1 MPVIL
6 PGQTDIYALTDARLS
21 CGRTLETV
29 VSALLGAG
37 VKIIQYREKHMKSGE
52 MLEECRL
59 MRRLTREAGACFIVD
74 DHVDLAILA
83 EADGVH
89 IGQEDF
95 PLPAVRQLVGP
106 KMCIGLST
114 HSPEQARAAVAV
126 GADPDRMAGVDNFCW
141 CDPVQSEKTPDGEY
155 KLAQLVRACKALSEL
170 CVAYGVPCI
179 SGKDSMK
186 NDYTGG
192 GKKISIPP
200 TVLFSVLGI
209 MDDVKKAVT
218 SDFKKPGDRLYIIG
232 NTARELAGSEI
243 ADQLGIACNTVPR
256 VDAKSA
262 LASYRKLHQ
271 AINSRLISACH
282 DLSDGGLAVSLA
294 EMCIGGRLG
303 AHLALNR
310 VPVIGALTLT
320 EALYSESASRLLVSV
335 APDKAAEFEAL
346 FGASAPFI
354 GEVTSD
360 ARLTVASA
368 DSALFS
374 APVEALAHAFKATL
388 DW

>member
-1 MPVIL
+1 
-6 PGQTDIYALTDARLS
+6 
-21 CGRTLETV
+21 
-29 VSALLGAG
+29 
-37 VKIIQYREKHMKSGE
+37 
-52 MLEECRL
+52 
-59 MRRLTREAGACFIVD
+59 
-74 DHVDLAILA
+74 
-83 EADGVH
+83 
-89 IGQEDF
+89 
-95 PLPAVRQLVGP
+95 
-106 KMCIGLST
+106 
-114 HSPEQARAAVAV
+114 
-126 GADPDRMAGVDNFCW
+126 
-141 CDPVQSEKTPDGEY
+141 
-155 KLAQLVRACKALSEL
+155 
-170 CVAYGVPCI
+170 
-179 SGKDSMK
+179 MK

-320 EALYSESASRLLVSV
+320 EALYSESASRLLDRKSV
-335 APDKAAEFEAL
+335 
-346 FGASAPFI
+346 
-354 GEVTSD
+354 V
-360 ARLTVASA
+360 
-368 DSALFS
+368 
-374 APVEALAHAFKATL
+374 
-388 DW
+388 

>member
-1 MPVIL
+1 
-6 PGQTDIYALTDARLS
+6 
-21 CGRTLETV
+21 
-29 VSALLGAG
+29 
-37 VKIIQYREKHMKSGE
+37 
-52 MLEECRL
+52 
-59 MRRLTREAGACFIVD
+59 
-74 DHVDLAILA
+74 
-83 EADGVH
+83 
-89 IGQEDF
+89 
-95 PLPAVRQLVGP
+95 
-106 KMCIGLST
+106 
-114 HSPEQARAAVAV
+114 
-126 GADPDRMAGVDNFCW
+126 
-141 CDPVQSEKTPDGEY
+141 
-155 KLAQLVRACKALSEL
+155 
-170 CVAYGVPCI
+170 
-179 SGKDSMK
+179 
-186 NDYTGG
+186 
-192 GKKISIPP
+192 
-200 TVLFSVLGI
+200 

-310 VPVIGALTLT
+310 VPVVGALTLT

-374 APVEALAHAFKATL
+374 APVEALAHAFKAKL

>member
-1 MPVIL
+1 M
-6 PGQTDIYALTDARLS
+6 
-21 CGRTLETV
+21 
-29 VSALLGAG
+29 
-37 VKIIQYREKHMKSGE
+37 
-52 MLEECRL
+52 
-59 MRRLTREAGACFIVD
+59 
-74 DHVDLAILA
+74 
-83 EADGVH
+83 
-89 IGQEDF
+89 
-95 PLPAVRQLVGP
+95 
-106 KMCIGLST
+106 
-114 HSPEQARAAVAV
+114 
-126 GADPDRMAGVDNFCW
+126 
-141 CDPVQSEKTPDGEY
+141 
-155 KLAQLVRACKALSEL
+155 
-170 CVAYGVPCI
+170 AYGVPCI

-310 VPVIGALTLT
+310 VPYRRAHAHGSP
-320 EALYSESASRLLVSV
+320 YSESAKPAGVRGSRQGRRV
-335 APDKAAEFEAL
+335 
-346 FGASAPFI
+346 
-354 GEVTSD
+354 
-360 ARLTVASA
+360 R
-368 DSALFS
+368 SALRAS
-374 APVEALAHAFKATL
+374 RALHRRSDFRCPPYRGLRRARCSPPP
-388 DW
+388 